1 MAGPEV
7 RAAPRRPRKDYRLTR
22 ILLSPTRAPGCVCEH
37 RARPFLPVAAGPVQP
52 APAAL
57 GNGPPARTRTRSQSN
72 DAARVLPLGGGA
84 YTKQRSEGFRGLKVD
99 FHAHTKY
106 SRDSTLRPSELI
118 ERARAAGLDRIAVTD
133 HNRMDG
139 AWAAHALDPSL
150 IILGEEVDCA
160 EGEDLIGLFI
170 HEPIPAGLPVEEVA
184 ARIRDQGGIVYAP
197 HPFAYVRRPAA
208 RAARVLAVADVV
220 EAFNGRA
227 FLPVWNRRALRAA
240 VAAGLPAGA
249 GSDGHFAHEIGGVW
263 TELPDFSTAAE
274 LRTALPHARPCHAR
288 MSSPFIH
295 VASISVELS
304 RKAAS
309 LLPRIGSGSGRVV
322 EGSPT

>member
-1 MAGPEV
+1 MAG
-7 RAAPRRPRKDYRLTR
+7 K
-22 ILLSPTRAPGCVCEH
+22 GC
-37 RARPFLPVAAGPVQP
+37 
-52 APAAL
+52 
-57 GNGPPARTRTRSQSN
+57 
-72 DAARVLPLGGGA
+72 
-84 YTKQRSEGFRGLKVD
+84 RGLRVD
-99 FHAHTKY
+99 LHSHTKY

-139 AWAAHALDPSL
+139 AWAAHALDPAL

-184 ARIRDQGGIVYAP
+184 ERIRDQGGIVYAP
-197 HPFAYVRRPAA
+197 HPYAYVRRPGA

-227 FLPVWNRRALRAA
+227 FLPMWNRRALRAA
-240 VAAGLPAGA
+240 LAAGLPTGA

-263 TELPDFSTAAE
+263 TELPAFANAE
-274 LRTALPHARPCHAR
+274 EFRAALPQARPCHTR

-295 VASISVELS
+295 VASIGVELS
-304 RKAAS
+304 RKVLPVVRPFGEAPLTESAA
-309 LLPRIGSGSGRVV
+309 R
-322 EGSPT
+322 

>member
-1 MAGPEV
+1 MH
-7 RAAPRRPRKDYRLTR
+7 
-22 ILLSPTRAPGCVCEH
+22 C
-37 RARPFLPVAAGPVQP
+37 
-52 APAAL
+52 
-57 GNGPPARTRTRSQSN
+57 
-72 DAARVLPLGGGA
+72 
-84 YTKQRSEGFRGLKVD
+84 SEGFPVLRVD
-99 FHAHTKY
+99 LHAHTKY

-139 AWAAHALDPSL
+139 AWAAHALDPAL

-184 ARIRDQGGIVYAP
+184 DRIRDQGGIVYAP
-197 HPFAYVRRPAA
+197 HPFAYLRNVAA

-227 FLPVWNRRALRAA
+227 FLPMWNRRALRAA
-240 VAAGLPAGA
+240 EAASLPTGA

-274 LRTALPHARPCHAR
+274 LKAALPHAQPCHAR

-295 VASISVELS
+295 VASITVELTK
-304 RKAAS
+304 KAAS
-309 LLPRIGSGSGRVV
+309 LLPRIGGAAGRVA
-322 EGSPT
+322 EGATP